1 MASGIGTT
9 AGMTMS
15 AFELSL
21 AILALL
27 VTPGPTNTLMFLAGA
42 ERGLARALRLIPAE
56 LAGYLLTVVP
66 LVLAG
71 APLLQAHP
79 GARAALALAAG
90 LWVAVLALRLWRLP
104 RADENRGTIG
114 AASVFTTTL
123 LNPKALIFGL
133 VLLPAPADEAFLPK
147 LLLFCLMVMGVS
159 LVWGS
164 AGTIAQGGQD
174 GASRLQVIR
183 RVASVWLAVVSI
195 TLIAG
200 VLRA

>member
-1 MASGIGTT
+1 MMSFAAFAS
-9 AGMTMS
+9 AV
-15 AFELSL
+15 
-21 AILALL
+21 LALL
-27 VTPGPTNTLMFLAGA
+27 LSPGPTNVLMALAGA
-42 ERGLARALRLIPAE
+42 QGGRRRVLLFVPAA
-56 LAGYLLTVVP
+56 LAGYLAVVVP
-66 LVLAG
+66 LAWLGAEMLGRWPLLAVGLKLAAAAWVMVLA
-71 APLLQAHP
+71 
-79 GARAALALAAG
+79 
-90 LWVAVLALRLWRLP
+90 VRLWGLRGAGD
-104 RADENRGTIG
+104 RAGGVTAGR
-114 AASVFTTTL
+114 VLVTTM

-183 RVASVWLAVVSI
+183 RVASVWLAFVSI

-200 VLRA
+200 VLRV

>member
-1 MASGIGTT
+1 M
-9 AGMTMS
+9 
-15 AFELSL
+15 
-21 AILALL
+21 
-27 VTPGPTNTLMFLAGA
+27 
-42 ERGLARALRLIPAE
+42 
-56 LAGYLLTVVP
+56 
-66 LVLAG
+66 
-71 APLLQAHP
+71 
-79 GARAALALAAG
+79 
-90 LWVAVLALRLWRLP
+90 
-104 RADENRGTIG
+104 
-114 AASVFTTTL
+114 

>member
-1 MASGIGTT
+1 MMSFAAFAS
-9 AGMTMS
+9 AV
-15 AFELSL
+15 
-21 AILALL
+21 LALL
-27 VTPGPTNTLMFLAGA
+27 LSPGPTNVLMALAGA
-42 ERGLARALRLIPAE
+42 QSGWRRVLLFVPAALV
-56 LAGYLLTVVP
+56 GYLAMVVP
-66 LVLAG
+66 LAWLGAEMLGRWPMLAVGLKLAAAAWVMVLA
-71 APLLQAHP
+71 
-79 GARAALALAAG
+79 
-90 LWVAVLALRLWRLP
+90 VRLWGLREAGD
-104 RADENRGTIG
+104 RAGEVTAGR
-114 AASVFTTTL
+114 VLVTTM

-183 RVASVWLAVVSI
+183 RVASVWLAFVSI

-200 VLRA
+200 VLRV